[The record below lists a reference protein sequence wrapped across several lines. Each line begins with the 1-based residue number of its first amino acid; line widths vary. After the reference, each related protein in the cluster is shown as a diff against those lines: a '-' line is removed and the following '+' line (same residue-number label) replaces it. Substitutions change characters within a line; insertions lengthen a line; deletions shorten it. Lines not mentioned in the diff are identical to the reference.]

1 MKQHMTSAIV
11 AVVAV
16 ALALGFF
23 FAGFLARGMVDRQM
37 AAPAPVAAAVA
48 PAPAAAATAAPVPV
62 AEQQVDVASDDDPAR
77 GPDDAK
83 VTIVEFSDFQ
93 CPFCKKYVDETLPL
107 VASTYSSKV
116 RYVFRDFPI
125 DQLHP
130 QATQAA
136 EAAACA
142 ADQGKFWEY
151 HDVLFQN
158 QGALDVASL
167 KGYAGKLG
175 LDQAT
180 FDACVDSKKHAEEVQ
195 ADFSDGRAN
204 DVTGTPTFFIN
215 GRKVVGAQSFAT
227 MQKIIDEELQK
238 AGDS

>member
-1 MKQHMTSAIV
+1 MKQHLTSAIV
-11 AVVAV
+11 AVAAV

-23 FAGFLARGMVDRQM
+23 FSGFLVRGLVDRQIVA
-37 AAPAPVAAAVA
+37 AAPAPVASAA
-48 PAPAAAATAAPVPV
+48 APAAAPTQAAETRFAVAT
-62 AEQQVDVASDDDPAR
+62 DGDPAR
-77 GPDDAK
+77 GPADAK

-93 CPFCKKYVDETLPL
+93 CPFCKRYVDETLPL
-107 VASTYSSKV
+107 IASTYGDKV
-116 RYVFRDFPI
+116 RYVFRNFPI
-125 DQLHP
+125 EQLHP

-136 EAAACA
+136 QAAACA

-151 HDVLFQN
+151 HDLLFRN
-158 QGALDVASL
+158 QGALDVDSL

-180 FDACVDSKKHAEEVQ
+180 FNSCVDSKKHAAEVQ
-195 ADFSDGRAN
+195 SDFDAGRTY

-227 MQKIIDEELQK
+227 LQKIIDEELQK
-238 AGDS
+238 AGAS